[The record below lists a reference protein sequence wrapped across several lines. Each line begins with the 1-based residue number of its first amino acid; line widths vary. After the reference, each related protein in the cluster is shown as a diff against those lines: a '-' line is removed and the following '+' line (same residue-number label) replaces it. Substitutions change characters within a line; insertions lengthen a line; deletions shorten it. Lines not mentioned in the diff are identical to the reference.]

1 MALITLG
8 SAKGAPGVTTT
19 ALGLALNWGKPCLL
33 VEADVSG
40 SSILAGYKR
49 GELPHEKGLV
59 QVAMARMQMPLM
71 DAIYTQSIDLTSDV
85 KFVAGFA
92 NPTQAGALGGS
103 WGDLGS
109 AFRSLEQA
117 GIDVIV
123 DLGRLSARQEER
135 DALITLAEQH
145 LILTGSS
152 LPEVYTTREFTQR
165 YRATA
170 GMAADILGTTVVVVG
185 PGRPYGAAEIARAC
199 SVPLAGVVDWDPK
212 SAAVYST
219 GATRP
224 RRFRTSPLNRSL
236 AALASAVR
244 ERVARRRQQLQGA
257 VR

>member
-19 ALGLALNWGKPCLL
+19 ALGLALNWGKDCLL
-33 VEADVSG
+33 VEADISG
-40 SSILAGYKR
+40 SSILAGYQR
-49 GELPHEKGLV
+49 GEKPHDKGLV

-71 DAIYTQSIDLTSDV
+71 DAIFTQATALTSEV
-85 KFVAGFA
+85 KFLPGFA
-92 NPTQAGALGGS
+92 NPNQAGALGGA
-103 WGDLGS
+103 WGDFGS

-123 DLGRLSARQEER
+123 DLGRIAARAEER
-135 DALITLAEQH
+135 DALITLADQH

-152 LPEVYTTREFTQR
+152 LPAVYTTREFTQR
-165 YRATA
+165 YRATMD
-170 GMAADILGTTVVVVG
+170 MAADIMGTAVVVVG
-185 PGRPYGAAEIARAC
+185 PNRPYGPNEISRAC

-212 SAAVYST
+212 SAAVYAT
-219 GATRP
+219 GATQP
-224 RRFRTSPLNRSL
+224 RSFKNSSLNRSL
-236 AALASAVR
+236 TALAGALR